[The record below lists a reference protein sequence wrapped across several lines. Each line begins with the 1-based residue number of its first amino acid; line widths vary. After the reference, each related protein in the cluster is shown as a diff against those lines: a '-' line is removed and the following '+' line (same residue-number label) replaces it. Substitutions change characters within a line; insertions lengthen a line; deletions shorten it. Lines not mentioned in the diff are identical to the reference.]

1 MKLPKQVRFGSDRS
15 PDKAWAPYNFVPLP
29 EKVIPRAGELPGH
42 DAYDPDLLSGYFDV
56 ELETKSPTFV
66 RAPITREDFEVTDS
80 VEGCSEEMKKRFR
93 DRVANRPEFFHT
105 GDPNRPVIPGSSLRG
120 MLRSVVEII
129 TYSKVCWV
137 SDRKLVYRAVA
148 DRSALGNWY
157 RERMMGRNRSG
168 NPDRMEFD
176 YPSPNLRGGYLE
188 IVNGKPFIRPAVK
201 REGESFIH
209 VERRHTKQIVKDG
222 TKTGCYTAFV
232 IPRKRAISERGFR
245 GRKKLALNLALA
257 PESNV
262 RDVPGV
268 PGACEASLVVTGSV
282 GRKHMDCAIWEPDR
296 SAQVIPIPGE
306 MWQAFI
312 EDQSMTR
319 PAKGK
324 GREIGVDHKGNM
336 IPHHNAVFYLV
347 KPNTDPAELVFF
359 GPTMMFRL
367 PYGHS
372 PLSLIPKEIRE
383 RKFVDYTEAIFGFT
397 PESTSGG
404 GDSSCEN
411 PARMARS
418 GRVSVT
424 DAVFADG
431 QSSDGIWITGSDGK
445 PLVPQILSSPKPTSF
460 QNYLVQTSPFKERLH
475 HYDPQEGCTTTT
487 IRGSKRYWHAGNPD
501 CRALE
506 TADIGNEPNEAS
518 KQNTQMRP
526 VKAGVRFAFRVYFDN
541 LTDIELGALCWAL
554 VPGRTNE
561 ADEAIMYCHSLGM
574 GKPLG
579 MGAVRLDAALHLI
592 DRRARYQSAFAGSVP
607 NGDCTEPRRANWETG
622 EVEPC
627 EPLSDCSALSK
638 CTEPF
643 EKLVINNLG
652 LESKAKRLSD
662 VRRIACLLKLMEWP
676 GRDIRTGAVCP
687 ESGGSAGGS
696 RSRYM
701 TPDEMRKRPV
711 LPSLEPEIF
720 GKLTGECEP
729 SDLT

>member
-1 MKLPKQVRFGSDRS
+1 MRLPKQVSFGSDRS
-15 PDKAWAPYNFVPLP
+15 PRKAWAPYNFVPLP
-29 EKVIPRAGELPGH
+29 EKVICRAGELPGH

-66 RAPITREDFEVTDS
+66 RAPISREDFDRIS
-80 VEGCSEEMKKRFR
+80 SAIGYSEDMKKHFGN
-93 DRVANRPEFFHT
+93 RVANRPEFFHT

-137 SDRKLVYRAVA
+137 SDSKLVYRAVA

-157 RERMMGRNRSG
+157 REQMMGRNRARNRDG
-168 NPDRMEFD
+168 MEFD

-188 IVNGKPFIRPAVK
+188 IVNGKRFIRPAVK

-209 VERRHTKQIVKDG
+209 VERRHTKKIVKDG

-232 IPRKRAISERGFR
+232 IPQKRAISERGFR
-245 GRKKLALNLALA
+245 GSKKLALNLALA
-257 PESNV
+257 PEISV

-268 PGACEASLVVTGSV
+268 PGACEASLIVTGSV
-282 GRKHMDCAIWEPDR
+282 GNRKHMDCAIWEPDK
-296 SAQVIPIPGE
+296 SAQLIPIPGE

-319 PAKGK
+319 GIEGRKIGLDGK
-324 GREIGVDHKGNM
+324 ASM
-336 IPHHNAVFYLV
+336 ASPHNAVFYLV
-347 KPNTDPAELVFF
+347 NPRTNPAELVFF

-372 PLSLIPKEIRE
+372 PLSLIPKEIRDPE
-383 RKFVDYTEAIFGFT
+383 FVDYTEAIFGFT
-397 PESTSGG
+397 PEPASGSN
-404 GDSSCEN
+404 DSSCEN

-424 DAVFADG
+424 DAVLANG

-460 QNYLVQTSPFKERLH
+460 QNYLVQTSSSENDLH
-475 HYDPQEGCTTTT
+475 HYDSREGCTT

-506 TADIGNEPNEAS
+506 TADIGNGPNKAGT
-518 KQNTQMRP
+518 QNTQMRP

-541 LTDIELGALCWAL
+541 LTDVELGALCWAL
-554 VPGRTNE
+554 ALGHASE
-561 ADEAIMYCHSLGM
+561 ADGAIMYCHSLGM

-592 DRRARYQSAFAGSVP
+592 DRKARYQSAFAGAVP
-607 NGDCTEPRRANWETG
+607 SGDCTELRRANWETG

-638 CTEPF
+638 RTEPF
-643 EKLVINNLG
+643 EKLVINKLG

-687 ESGGSAGGS
+687 ESGGSAGGPG
-696 RSRYM
+696 SRYM
-701 TPDEMRKRPV
+701 TPDDMRKRPV
-711 LPSLEPEIF
+711 LPSLEPGVF

-729 SDLT
+729 ESDST